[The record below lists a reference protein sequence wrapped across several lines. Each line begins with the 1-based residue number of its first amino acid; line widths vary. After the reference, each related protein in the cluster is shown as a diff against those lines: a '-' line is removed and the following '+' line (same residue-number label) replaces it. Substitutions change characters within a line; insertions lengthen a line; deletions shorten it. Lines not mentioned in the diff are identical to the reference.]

1 MAKKKKILTRL
12 DAINSGKAVYF
23 TGKPC
28 IHGHIVNRY
37 TSTGH
42 CIECLRLR
50 GLAERKVIKEKRAE
64 YKAKREAA

>member
-1 MAKKKKILTRL
+1 MAKNKKIMTRME
-12 DAINSGKAVYF
+12 AINSAKDVYF

-28 IHGHIVNRY
+28 IHGHVVNRY

-50 GLAERKVIKEKRAE
+50 GLAERQMIKQM
-64 YKAKREAA
+64 REQVANHG

>member
-1 MAKKKKILTRL
+1 MAKNKKTMTRME
-12 DAINSGKAVYF
+12 AIKAAKEVYF

-50 GLAERKVIKEKRAE
+50 GLAERKAIKENR
-64 YKAKREAA
+64 KAVA